1 MAVASQSAIPG
12 DALYPV
18 KRAIEN
24 TQAGVRVSDDAKGE
38 TILNNASGRLDE
50 VDELTQRDNPDAAL
64 VGSTLDTFSDQATQ
78 AADLLMTDF
87 EQHGHESSIQAL
99 QEFTAQSMNVLGGLQ
114 QSIPTAAEGALLNA
128 AQVLFTIDSAADQV
142 CPDCGAGLTEIPPQ
156 LLASGD
162 DKPEQPTQTLAGG
175 ALPGTG
181 DPSAGN
187 EHPINGG
194 NGGKPSTLN
203 PPASPVAIPSDAVEP
218 EDVTDGVDGID
229 DLLPT
234 AGTNTNGG
242 GVGGNGNGGKHKPPV
257 DLTPVTETVTNT
269 VNDVVNGVVAGV
281 NGVLDGL
288 SGK

>member
-1 MAVASQSAIPG
+1 MAVASQSALPG

-50 VDELTQRDNPDAAL
+50 VDELTQRSNPDASL
-64 VGSTLDTFSDQATQ
+64 VGSTLNTFSDQATQ
-78 AADLLMTDF
+78 AADLLMSDF
-87 EQHGHESSIQAL
+87 EQNGHESSIQAL
-99 QEFTAQSMNVLGGLQ
+99 QEFTAQSMNTLGGLE

-128 AQVLFTIDSAADQV
+128 AQVLFTIDSAADQI

-156 LLASGD
+156 LLASD
-162 DKPEQPTQTLAGG
+162 DGKPGQSTQTLAGG

-181 DPSAGN
+181 QPSADGT

-194 NGGKPSTLN
+194 QGGKPSTLN
-203 PPASPVAIPSDAVEP
+203 PPESPVAIPSETVGPD
-218 EDVTDGVDGID
+218 DVTDGLD
-229 DLLPT
+229 DILPT
-234 AGTNTNGG
+234 ANTNTNGG
-242 GVGGNGNGGKHKPPV
+242 GVGGTGGNGGKHKPPV
-257 DLTPVTETVTNT
+257 DLTPVTETVNNT
-269 VNDVVNGVVAGV
+269 VNDVVNGVVQGV